1 MDTSIL
7 AAITPSLARRG
18 DEMKPDYCN
27 CPDVPACHLCSL
39 ASYGLDCY
47 NNPIPTD
54 DNAGEP
60 SKYQQ
65 VYDALP
71 KYVPSEKTPHIDALK
86 KAGLLDVLTAEQAA
100 QVVVIAQTAYR
111 NGQRSQ
117 GAERIDNDAVWLD
130 GVGGLEKQPDGT
142 WKLTMPDGGVDK
154 SAAAAALG
162 SMTSDKKAA
171 AARTNGKRGGRPRK
185 NALAR

>member
-1 MDTSIL
+1 
-7 AAITPSLARRG
+7 
-18 DEMKPDYCN
+18 MKPDYCSR
-27 CPDVPACHLCSL
+27 PEVPACHLCSL
-39 ASYGLDCY
+39 VSYGLDCY
-47 NNPIPTD
+47 SNPIPTD
-54 DNAGEP
+54 DDTGEP
-60 SKYQQ
+60 SKYQR

-71 KYVPSEKTPHIDALK
+71 KYVPSEKTPHIDALE
-86 KAGLLDVLTAEQAA
+86 ATGLLDALTVEQAA

-117 GAERIDNDAVWLD
+117 GAEKIDNDAVWLD

-162 SMTSDKKAA
+162 GMTSPAKAA
-171 AARTNGKRGGRPRK
+171 AARENGRKGGRPRK
-185 NALAR
+185 S